1 MWRSKRLW
9 QSSQQRMFSSSRFL
23 IDPQVQKALTN
34 GEPVVALE
42 STIVSH
48 GMPYPQNLELAQEVE
63 SILREK
69 VRVVRSKSAF
79 SLWLDSRLILY
90 NLQGVTPATIAIQDG
105 VCLVGLTF
113 EELVDFAKQVRKGVL
128 PSAPHVNYP

>member
-1 MWRSKRLW
+1 MWRSRRLW

-23 IDPQVQKALTN
+23 IDPQVQKALAN

-48 GMPYPQNLELAQEVE
+48 GMPYPQNLEVAQEVE

-69 VRVVRSKSAF
+69 VRVVYDPRVPF
-79 SLWLDSRLILY
+79 RC
-90 NLQGVTPATIAIQDG
+90 G
-105 VCLVGLTF
+105 
-113 EELVDFAKQVRKGVL
+113 
-128 PSAPHVNYP
+128 